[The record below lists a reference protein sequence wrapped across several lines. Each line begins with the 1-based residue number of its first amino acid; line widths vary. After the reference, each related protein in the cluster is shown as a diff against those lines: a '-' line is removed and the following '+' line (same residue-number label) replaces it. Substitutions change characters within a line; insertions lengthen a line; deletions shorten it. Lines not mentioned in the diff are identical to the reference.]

1 MGFYPQPNDWQCGPF
16 ALKHALVMLGILV
29 EEQQISRI
37 AGTTWWY
44 GTDEIQLGRAAKRF
58 DCKLTLVRRY
68 DPEEARKELVSYL
81 RRGIPSLLCIYEWS
95 HWVTVV
101 KAERGKF
108 ILLDSRDKAVLT
120 ILSWQELKRRWVY
133 HEPDELDRRAVQTIY
148 DLHPVIPRFRVQ
160 TKAKFSLARAQY
172 LRRPSNRTFS
182 RLWDVYLADLL
193 NLCKPRTPRSEH
205 VLSLGEFMR
214 RYENMILDQVDLW
227 HGWIERSQAKRILNY
242 MHFVADTYGLV
253 VHTED
258 EKRAIAGITAIMT
271 LWAASEYGVSPV
283 YQPEKNRH
291 RR

>member
-29 EEQQISRI
+29 EEKQISRI

-68 DPEEARKELVSYL
+68 DPEEARKELVTYL

-133 HEPDELDRRAVQTIY
+133 HEPDELDCRAVQTIY
-148 DLHPVIPRFRVQ
+148 DLHPVIPLFRVQ
-160 TKAKFSLARAQY
+160 TKAKFSMARAQY

-227 HGWIERSQAKRILNY
+227 HGWIERSQAKRVLNY

-253 VHTED
+253 IHTED